1 MYTSIRRFRN
11 VSLLLISVALL
22 GGCASLEPWQ
32 RGQLAQPG
40 MSFSDDPLTSAYQS
54 HVEFSKEAVS
64 GDAGLAGS
72 GCGCN

>member
-1 MYTSIRRFRN
+1 MHTSTHRVRN
-11 VSLLLISVALL
+11 AALLLISVSLL
-22 GGCASLEPWQ
+22 SACASLEPWQ
-32 RGQLAQPG
+32 RGKLAQAG
-40 MSFSDDPLTSAYQS
+40 MAFNDDPLTSAYQS